1 MVVLAE
7 VMLTAAA
14 MVMATVIAIAMHLAI
29 VEAVSKAMPIAA
41 MFDLKALVVVV
52 FDWAF

>member
-14 MVMATVIAIAMHLAI
+14 MATVIAIAINLAI
-29 VEAVSKAMPIAA
+29 VEAVFMAFSMASMVY
-41 MFDLKALVVVV
+41 LKSLVVVL
-52 FDWAF
+52 WAF